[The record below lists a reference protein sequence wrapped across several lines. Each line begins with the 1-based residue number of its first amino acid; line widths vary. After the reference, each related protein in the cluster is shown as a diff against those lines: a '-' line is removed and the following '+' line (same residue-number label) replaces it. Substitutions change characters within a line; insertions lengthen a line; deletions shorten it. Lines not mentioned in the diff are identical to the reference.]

1 MFTHNGK
8 EYEIKYNM
16 QRIELIEAQ
25 TSMPTMAQISKTG
38 GYFGLNDLKL
48 YIMYALKE
56 KGSDVFVMPKK
67 AEQIAKDT
75 IENGNYT
82 DVCAM
87 VLEGLER
94 DCPFFFRNA

>member
-1 MFTHNGK
+1 MIKYEGK
-8 EYEIKYNM
+8 EYELKYNM

-38 GYFGLNDLKL
+38 GYFGINDLKL

-56 KGSDVFVMPKK
+56 KGADVFVMPKK
-67 AEQIAKDT
+67 AKHIAKNI

-82 DVCAM
+82 DVCAT

>member
-1 MFTHNGK
+1 MILYDNK
-8 EYEIKYNM
+8 EYELKYNM
-16 QRIELIEAQ
+16 QRIELIESQ

-38 GYFGLNDLKL
+38 GYFGLNDLKI

-67 AEQIAKDT
+67 AEKIAADT
-75 IENGNYT
+75 IENGNYANA
-82 DVCAM
+82 CAM
-87 VLEGLER
+87 VLEAIER